1 MKEDKR
7 ILFFTSPI
15 GLGHASRDIAIA
27 SLLKE
32 SLTDDVEITFVTSD
46 QASRHIIEHGFKA
59 LNVYRAK
66 SIDAD
71 AKGYFR
77 HRLRWLIDYMLYY
90 KECKVKASKVIDEY
104 KPRLIISDEDFAS
117 IAVAKSKGIKS
128 VLVTDVFESRFL
140 NGITSILEI
149 ILNRALKRII
159 HSADLVLVPMHGED
173 HGNVMYVGPIVRE
186 ISKSR
191 EKLREVFGF
200 SDDEMIVTVSVGGT
214 SSGKFLIDATLR
226 AYSKIK
232 DMYEGRS
239 GKRLRLVIVS
249 GPSLD
254 YTLDHHYLDDH
265 LIKDMRLYRY
275 INNMH
280 ELVYAS
286 DLLISLAGRS
296 TIDEA
301 NAYHTPA
308 IFIPIRNHFEQE
320 GNAREHGFSHSDIN
334 RLDDLM
340 LKYLDASDYT
350 LINSNNN
357 GNITKDGGKDKIL
370 RAVRTLMIR

>member
-1 MKEDKR
+1 M
-7 ILFFTSPI
+7 
-15 GLGHASRDIAIA
+15 
-27 SLLKE
+27 
-32 SLTDDVEITFVTSD
+32 
-46 QASRHIIEHGFKA
+46 
-59 LNVYRAK
+59 NVYRAK

-77 HRLRWLIDYMLYY
+77 HRLLWLIDYLLYY
-90 KECKVKASKVIDEY
+90 KECKVKASKLIDEY

-140 NGITSILEI
+140 NSITSILEVV
-149 ILNRALKRII
+149 LNRALNRII
-159 HSADLVLVPMHGED
+159 DGTDLVLVPMHGED
-173 HGNVMYVGPIVRE
+173 NGNVMYVGPIVRE
-186 ISKSR
+186 ISRSR
-191 EKLREVFGF
+191 EELRRVFGF

-226 AYSKIK
+226 AYSKVK
-232 DMYEGRS
+232 DMYEGGS
-239 GKRLRLVIVS
+239 GKRLRLIIVS

-265 LIKDMRLYRY
+265 LIKDIKLYRY

-320 GNAREHGFSHSDIN
+320 SNAREHGFSYSDID

-340 LKYLDASDYT
+340 LKYLDTSDYT
-350 LINSNNN
+350 LTSNNN
-357 GNITKDGGKDKIL
+357 DNVTKDDGKDKIL
-370 RAVRTLMIR
+370 RAIRTLMIR

>member
-1 MKEDKR
+1 MRIKG

-32 SLTDDVEITFVTSD
+32 SLTDEVEITFVTSD

-117 IAVAKSKGIKS
+117 IAVAKGRGIKS

-140 NGITSILEI
+140 NGITSIIEV
-149 ILNRALKRII
+149 ILNRTLKKII

-191 EKLREVFGF
+191 EELREVFGF
-200 SDDEMIVTVSVGGT
+200 SNDEMVVTVSVGGT

-226 AYSKIK
+226 AYSKVK
-232 DMYEGRS
+232 DVYEGRS
-239 GKRLRLVIVS
+239 GKRLRLIIVS

-254 YTLDHHYLDDH
+254 YTLDPYLDDH
-265 LIKDMRLYRY
+265 IIKDIRLDRY

-320 GNAREHGFSHSDIN
+320 SNAREYGFSYSDIN

-340 LKYLDASDYT
+340 LKYLDASDNSLT
-350 LINSNNN
+350 SNNN
-357 GNITKDGGKDKIL
+357 GNIIKDDGKDKIL